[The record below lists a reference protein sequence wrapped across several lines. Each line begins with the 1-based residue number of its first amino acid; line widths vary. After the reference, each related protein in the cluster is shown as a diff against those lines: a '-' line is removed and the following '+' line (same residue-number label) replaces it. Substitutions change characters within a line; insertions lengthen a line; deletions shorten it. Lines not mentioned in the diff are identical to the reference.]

1 MATWVGYPRSYTP
14 GRNRPIQYVV
24 IHTTE
29 GGEGLNAAENGA
41 AYDKIRTDG
50 TSTHLFVD
58 PNSALQEVPF
68 SDRAHAARFHGNE
81 IGIQI
86 ELCGYAGQ
94 SWAQWHDGASTA
106 ELHLAAKEVAA
117 ICRTYAIPVKH
128 LTVAEVRA
136 AYYNNAAGQRP
147 KGICSH
153 YDVTRAYPEDGGT
166 HTDPGPSYPWDEFLA
181 MVRAELNEEDDM
193 DPQALHDILW
203 QLDGIAKGDNPVV
216 IPALSGGLPER
227 RKTNVIRAELDQVL
241 AQLATPVPVEVDA
254 DAVAA
259 ALVANEEFLAA
270 LAKAV
275 NDDEAARMAD

>member
-1 MATWVGYPRSYTP
+1 MAKWVGYPRSYTP
-14 GRNRPIQYVV
+14 GRNRPVQYVV

-29 GGEGLNAAENGA
+29 GGEALNAAENGA
-41 AYDKIRTDG
+41 AYDKVRTDG

-58 PNSALQEVPF
+58 PDSALQEVPF
-68 SDRAHAARFHGNE
+68 TDRAHAARFHGNE
-81 IGIQI
+81 IGVQI

-94 SWAQWHDGASTA
+94 TWAQWHDGASTA
-106 ELHLAAKEVAA
+106 ELKLAAKEVAA
-117 ICRTYAIPVKH
+117 ICRQFAIPVRH

-136 AYYNNAAGQRP
+136 AYYNAPNSRP

-166 HTDPGPSYPWDEFLA
+166 HTDPGPNYPWDEFLA
-181 MVRAELNEEDDM
+181 LIRAELSEEDDM
-193 DPQALHDILW
+193 DAQALHDILW

-227 RKTNVIRAELDQVL
+227 RKTNLIRAELDQVL
-241 AQLATPVPVEVDA
+241 AKVNDPTPVEVDA

-259 ALVANEEFLAA
+259 ALAANVEFLAA
-270 LAKAV
+270 IADRVA
-275 NDDEAARMAD
+275 DELHSRLGS